1 MGIVIFPSEIG
12 QRALHDAVAMRKLAD
27 EARGCSTAAARVE
40 VTAELHGN
48 AWEAAARRMREPWSA
63 WWGSLADAAAQHA
76 CACEELARLTR
87 CFWGETTRVSEDGLR
102 AQIERVD
109 MLRNRAAA
117 YPRVQDSSDW
127 SLSRTKM
134 FLEEHIAKIY
144 EYRQA
149 SAGIFTETEAAIQ
162 TVEKALERLGYAP
175 PNWQTAVLDSS
186 SGPQHEFDSKE
197 AFVESMQREFGFDAY
212 TAGLM
217 WKVYEHL
224 VQEDEERRSA
234 LAQRWG
240 EGWTHANFQPVA
252 NRRFFAIMAS
262 SSYESMKWEII
273 AEVPGPLDRLPSYT
287 KHIDFGLT
295 RNELA
300 FLKNS
305 IDTQHIES
313 NLKSNRSKGDFA
325 HLCATAATILK
336 EDGPVDWLAALY
348 ATQYNGVASIDAQAG
363 YIGDAMGTNGA
374 SPSMGPADYKADLDA
389 VNLARRLQQ
398 SDEGLPSILGEY
410 YTGIEDGRI
419 NRADEFVRN
428 TGWGTLEQQRE
439 AFIAH
444 AALQIQMENPS
455 RFNEA
460 DPLGFEQAQKDA
472 LAAAKEQASLYDT
485 FLQNLKE
492 GNNEMEE

>member
-76 CACEELARLTR
+76 RACEELARLTR
-87 CFWGETTRVSEDGLR
+87 CFWGETARVSEDDLR

-134 FLEEHIAKIY
+134 FLEERIAKIY

-149 SAGIFTETEAAIQ
+149 STGIFTETEAAIQ
-162 TVEKALERLGYAP
+162 TVEKALERLGCAP
-175 PNWQTAVLDSS
+175 SNWQTAVLDSS

-240 EGWTHANFQPVA
+240 EGWTHASFRPVA

-262 SSYESMKWEII
+262 AYYGELKWSLITGLDEPTFTRQKALCGLSEDETSDLMDAISGKHVQSDAPSSRSE
-273 AEVPGPLDRLPSYT
+273 AQNGFRTPLC
-287 KHIDFGLT
+287 
-295 RNELA
+295 
-300 FLKNS
+300 NS
-305 IDTQHIES
+305 GNHTERG
-313 NLKSNRSKGDFA
+313 RSRR
-325 HLCATAATILK
+325 
-336 EDGPVDWLAALY
+336 
-348 ATQYNGVASIDAQAG
+348 
-363 YIGDAMGTNGA
+363 
-374 SPSMGPADYKADLDA
+374 
-389 VNLARRLQQ
+389 LARRALRHAIQRRR
-398 SDEGLPSILGEY
+398 L
-410 YTGIEDGRI
+410 
-419 NRADEFVRN
+419 NRRA
-428 TGWGTLEQQRE
+428 GW
-439 AFIAH
+439 
-444 AALQIQMENPS
+444 
-455 RFNEA
+455 
-460 DPLGFEQAQKDA
+460 
-472 LAAAKEQASLYDT
+472 LYR
-485 FLQNLKE
+485 
-492 GNNEMEE
+492 

>member
-1 MGIVIFPSEIG
+1 MGIVIFPSEIS
-12 QRALHDAVAMRKLAD
+12 QRALRDAAAMRQLAD
-27 EARGCSTAAARVE
+27 EARNCSTATSRVE
-40 VTAELHGN
+40 ATAELHGS
-48 AWEAAARRMREPWSA
+48 AWEAAARRMRGPWSA
-63 WWGSLADAAAQHA
+63 WWDSLADAAAQHA
-76 CACEELARLTR
+76 DACEELARLTR
-87 CFWGETTRVSEDGLR
+87 CFWGETARVSEDDLR

-127 SLSRTKM
+127 SLSRTKI
-134 FLEEHIAKIY
+134 FLEERITKIY

-149 SAGIFTETEAAIQ
+149 SAGIFAETEAAIRAAGG
-162 TVEKALERLGYAP
+162 ALERLGYVPSTWQSATFDPAP
-175 PNWQTAVLDSS
+175 GSQSAHDP
-186 SGPQHEFDSKE
+186 KE
-197 AFVESMQREFGFDAY
+197 AFVTSMQTEFGFDAY

-234 LAQRWG
+234 LVQRWG
-240 EGWTHANFQPVA
+240 EGWTRATFRPVA

-262 SSYESMKWEII
+262 AYYGGLKWSLIT
-273 AEVPGPLDRLPSYT
+273 GLDEPTFTRQKALCGLSEDET
-287 KHIDFGLT
+287 SDLMDAISGKHVQSDASG
-295 RNELA
+295 
-300 FLKNS
+300 S
-305 IDTQHIES
+305 
-313 NLKSNRSKGDFA
+313 RSKAQNDFA

-336 EDGPVDWLAALY
+336 EDGSVDQLAALY
-348 ATQYNGVASIDAQAG
+348 AAQYNGIVSIDAQAG
-363 YIGDAMGTNGA
+363 YVGDAMGTNGA
-374 SPSMGPADYKADLDA
+374 APSMGPADYKADLDA

-398 SDEGLPSILGEY
+398 SDTGLPSILGEY
-410 YTGIEDGRI
+410 YTGIEGGHI
-419 NRADEFVRN
+419 NRADEFVQN
-428 TGWGTLEQQRE
+428 IGWETLEQQRE
-439 AFIAH
+439 TFIAH
-444 AALQIQMENPS
+444 TALQIQMENPA